1 MWFYSDKFYN
11 TYSVRFVSY
20 DGIKSEVLQWWQVT
34 RDRWTSRDTRMVW
47 DTLHD
52 YIQSYNCT
60 NVVAYVQYGKLDDV
74 DFGFDSIMKFQSVV
88 HDFNYPELRVHDI
101 TRNLRYPVEHVNR
114 RTTRVWY
121 LAR

>member
-1 MWFYSDKFYN
+1 MWFHSNKMYN

-20 DGIKSEVLQWWQVT
+20 DGINSELLEMWQLT
-34 RDRWTSRDTRMVW
+34 RERWTARETRMIW
-47 DTLHD
+47 ETLHD
-52 YIQSYNCT
+52 AISTCNCT
-60 NVVAYVQYGKLDDV
+60 NVVAYVQYGKLDDAV
-74 DFGFDSIMKFQSVV
+74 FGFDSIMKFQSVV
-88 HDFNYPELRVHDI
+88 HDYNYPELRVHDI